1 MANFPEAEARL
12 LNKLVCMKCN
22 AKNPLK
28 AERCR
33 RCGST
38 RLRPKS
44 KERGKGGGAAA
55 GGGKA

>member
-12 LNKLVCMKCN
+12 LNKLICMKCN
-22 AKNPLK
+22 AKNPLR

-44 KERGKGGGAAA
+44 KERGKGAAA
-55 GGGKA
+55 GGKA